1 MDFDETRPRPIPGPP
16 PSGSVID
23 TATDSVTD
31 RDSAI
36 DDEAINDAV
45 AGLNGLDALPV
56 ADHVERYDTVHV
68 ALTAALAGIDKV

>member
-16 PSGSVID
+16 PSGSV
-23 TATDSVTD
+23 TDPV
-31 RDSAI
+31 I

>member
-1 MDFDETRPRPIPGPP
+1 MDFDETRPRPVPGPP
-16 PSGSVID
+16 PSG
-23 TATDSVTD
+23 AVTD

>member
-1 MDFDETRPRPIPGPP
+1 MDFDETGRPRPVPGPP
-16 PSGSVID
+16 PSG
-23 TATDSVTD
+23 VTD
-31 RDSAI
+31 NDRVI

-45 AGLNGLDALPV
+45 AGLDGLDALPV

>member
-1 MDFDETRPRPIPGPP
+1 M
-16 PSGSVID
+16 
-23 TATDSVTD
+23 TD